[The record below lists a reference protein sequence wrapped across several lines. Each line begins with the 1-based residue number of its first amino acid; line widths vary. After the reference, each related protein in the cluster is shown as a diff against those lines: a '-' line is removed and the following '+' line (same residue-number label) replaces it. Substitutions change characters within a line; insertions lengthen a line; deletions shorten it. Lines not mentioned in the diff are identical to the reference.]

1 MKVLLYFEGEKMIST
16 SGIGRALKHQEA
28 ACASCGI
35 ETTTNPDEPVDLVH
49 INTVGPGSLGVI
61 AKARKEGIP
70 VIYHAHS
77 TEEDFRNSFVFSNA
91 VAPAFKQHLIKMYS
105 MADYLL
111 TPTPYSK
118 KLLEGYGITVP
129 IEDISNGID
138 IKRFEV
144 NAEKV
149 KAYRK
154 YFSLN
159 EDDKVVLSVGLYFE
173 RKGILDFIE
182 VAKRLPEYK
191 FIWFGYTPLYSIPK
205 QIRQIID
212 DHPRNVYFPGY
223 VKGPIIEGA
232 YLDADCFFFASHEE
246 TEGIVVLE
254 ALASGQNIVVRD
266 IGVFDPWL
274 KHARNCYKGNSIDE
288 FEELVRGVVEKT
300 LPDVSEQGRK
310 TAEERSIERVGQKLK
325 KIYEHVIQQQESS
338 DEKIS

>member
-1 MKVLLYFEGEKMIST
+1 MKVLLYFEAEKLIST
-16 SGIGRALKHQEA
+16 SGIGRALKHQMA
-28 ACASCGI
+28 ACASSGI
-35 ETTTNPDEPVDLVH
+35 ETTTDPEEKVDLVH
-49 INTVGPGSLGVI
+49 INTLGPGSLNVI

-70 VIYHAHS
+70 IIYHAHS
-77 TEEDFRNSFVFSNA
+77 TEEDFRNSFVFSNT

-105 MADYLL
+105 MADYIL

-138 IKRFEV
+138 LNRFEY

-159 EDDKVVLSVGLYFE
+159 KDDKVVLSVGLYFE

-182 VAKRLPEYK
+182 VAKRLPDYK

-205 QIRQIID
+205 QIREIID
-212 DHPRNVYFPGY
+212 EHPRNVYFPGY

-232 YLDADCFFFASHEE
+232 YSDANCFFFASHEE

-254 ALASGQNIVVRD
+254 ALASRQNIVIRD
-266 IGVFDPWL
+266 IGVFEPWL
-274 KHARNCYKGNSIDE
+274 KHGRNCYKGNNVDE
-288 FEELVRGVVEKT
+288 FVELVRGVVEKK
-300 LPDVSEQGRK
+300 LPDVSDEGRK
-310 TAEERSIERVGQKLK
+310 TAEKRSIEHVGKQLK
-325 KIYEHVIQQQESS
+325 CIYEKVIELNSS
-338 DEKIS
+338 SVE